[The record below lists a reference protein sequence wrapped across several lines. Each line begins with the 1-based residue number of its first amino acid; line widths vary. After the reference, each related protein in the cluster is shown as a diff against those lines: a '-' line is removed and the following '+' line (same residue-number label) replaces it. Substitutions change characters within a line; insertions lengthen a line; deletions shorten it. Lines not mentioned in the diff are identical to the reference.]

1 MWLTSRGR
9 VNPFME
15 IPAAGDPKHTL
26 IKKGNVG
33 KQHFKNHG
41 PKQIKA
47 EHLVAMAVHIE

>member
-1 MWLTSRGR
+1 
-9 VNPFME
+9 ME